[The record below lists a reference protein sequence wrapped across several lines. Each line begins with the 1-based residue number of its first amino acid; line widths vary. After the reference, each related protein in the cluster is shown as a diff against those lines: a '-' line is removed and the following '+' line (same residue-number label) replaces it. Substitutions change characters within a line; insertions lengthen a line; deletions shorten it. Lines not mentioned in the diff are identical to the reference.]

1 MKDGMRI
8 IFERSGGI
16 MGLKSSLTIDL
27 DELPPDQAETLRMLL
42 DEAHF
47 FTPPEN
53 PPTRPNPDGFQ
64 YMITVKTDAN
74 QHTVHTSDTSA
85 PDELRP
91 LLQELSQRA
100 RLQRKP

>member
-1 MKDGMRI
+1 MRI

-27 DELPPDQAETLRMLL
+27 DELPVDQAETLRRIV
-42 DEAHF
+42 DEANF
-47 FTPPEN
+47 FALPEN
-53 PPTRPNPDGFQ
+53 PPTRPIPDGFQ
-64 YMITVKTDAN
+64 YTLTIETDTAR
-74 QHTVHTSDTSA
+74 HTVHTSDTTAS
-85 PDELRP
+85 DELRP

>member
-1 MKDGMRI
+1 MRI

-16 MGLKSSLTIDL
+16 MGLKSNLTIDL
-27 DELPPDQAETLRMLL
+27 DELPVDQAETLRRLL
-42 DEAHF
+42 DEANF
-47 FTPPEN
+47 FTLPEN

-64 YMITVKTDAN
+64 YTLTVETETAK
-74 QHTVHTSDTSA
+74 HTIRTNDTTA